1 MIIGGFGGKYF
12 QESLALNCSNNTV
25 QKTASQLPTTVFPFA
40 VPTLSDGENLE
51 VYTVDWTTYKLF
63 RFKDEKW
70 AVTGNLRANASYA
83 KWAISWTWRTK
94 AIDIDTFSANSS
106 NEPKWVIINIS
117 DPSQADHRE
126 KEHP

>member
-25 QKTASQLPTTVFPFA
+25 QKTACQLPTTVFPFA

-63 RFKDEKW
+63 KFKDDKW

-83 KWAISWTWRTK
+83 K
-94 AIDIDTFSANSS
+94 
-106 NEPKWVIINIS
+106 
-117 DPSQADHRE
+117 
-126 KEHP
+126 